1 MSATAEALFAEL
13 VTLSPANE
21 LPERTD
27 YTRDDGTLDED
38 DLRADLEERRN
49 EAAARSATAAL
60 ATAALASPTSGSES
74 SFKHLASPSS
84 SKRNIAG
91 DDGSF
96 SSGDGSRNNSL
107 KRRAV
112 QFAAE
117 EPSGSPA
124 AGPRV
129 PPAPVAVVV
138 ADDLW
143 SSDDE
148 EAAAAG
154 DHAVLSAVAPAL
166 AAPDFVPVA
175 VDGFEPAAAF
185 DGARE
190 GMTVK
195 AGPAGVG
202 YYPDAGGAS
211 TILVDDLQAALR
223 QAATAKP
230 DPLTPSP
237 RQSPSVNFGRTRDK
251 SFTTSMYSRALASEA
266 VMGRGPPLQFTRPK
280 AGPSGPARPRTP

>member
-1 MSATAEALFAEL
+1 MSASFLAE
-13 VTLSPANE
+13 V
-21 LPERTD
+21 PEGGSNSSSSGHRG
-27 YTRDDGTLDED
+27 RKRPLEPSQPEPPKGLKQMM
-38 DLRADLEERRN
+38 EERRN

-60 ATAALASPTSGSES
+60 ATAALASPTSASES

-117 EPSGSPA
+117 ELSGSPA

-154 DHAVLSAVAPAL
+154 DHAVLSAAAPEL

-175 VDGFEPAAAF
+175 VDGFEQRRRLT
-185 DGARE
+185 GRAR
-190 GMTVK
+190 
-195 AGPAGVG
+195 A
-202 YYPDAGGAS
+202 
-211 TILVDDLQAALR
+211 
-223 QAATAKP
+223 
-230 DPLTPSP
+230 
-237 RQSPSVNFGRTRDK
+237 
-251 SFTTSMYSRALASEA
+251 
-266 VMGRGPPLQFTRPK
+266 
-280 AGPSGPARPRTP
+280 